1 MKTILIIED
10 DEMLN
15 SGLCYNIELAGYEVG
30 SAMTI
35 NDAKNMFPGKKWDL
49 LLVDVNLPDGNGFEF
64 GKWVREQSRVPL
76 IFLTGNDLDE
86 NILEGFD
93 AGADDYITKP
103 FNIKIVLKRIEVL
116 LSRTTS
122 YGSTSKQFVC
132 GNLNVDFDGMQIT
145 RQNESVELTPTEFR
159 LLKVF
164 CQNEGIVLTR
174 DTLLEKLWD
183 KDANFVDN
191 HTLTINISRLKSKI
205 KDDDYSYIK
214 TIYGTGYQWIG
225 AVNE

>member
-1 MKTILIIED
+1 MTKILIIED

-15 SGLCYNIELAGYEVG
+15 SGLCYNMELAGYEIG

-35 NDAKNMFPGKKWDL
+35 SVAKSLYQEKNWDL
-49 LLVDVNLPDGNGFEF
+49 LLVDVNLPDGNGFDF
-64 GKWVREQSRVPL
+64 GKWVREQSKVPL

-86 NILEGFD
+86 NVLEGFD

-103 FNIKIVLKRIEVL
+103 FNIKIVLKRIEAI
-116 LSRTTS
+116 LSRSSRGDNENNTH
-122 YGSTSKQFVC
+122 VC
-132 GNLNVDFDGMQIT
+132 GNLEIDFDSMQISKL
-145 RQNESVELTPTEFR
+145 EEGIELTPTEFK

-164 CQNEGIVLTR
+164 CDNDGIVLTR
-174 DTLLEKLWD
+174 EVLLEKLWD
-183 KDANFVDN
+183 KDGNFVDN

-225 AVNE
+225 ATNG